1 MAKRATTPT
10 RYVAFLRAINVRGHA
25 MIRMPHLCTAFEAAG
40 CRNVT
45 SYSSAGNVLFET
57 SVPDSD
63 ALFRKVQARVCALAG
78 GEPNIVFRTMSEL
91 DAAAR
96 AAPFGAL
103 VDDKTIKLYV
113 VFLAEPAKRK
123 PTLPMVDAKER
134 LELVGVHGAHAYVVS
149 RRKPNSLMYGF
160 PNSFVENALGVAA
173 TSRNWSTVAT
183 ILARGKSESGR

>member
-1 MAKRATTPT
+1 
-10 RYVAFLRAINVRGHA
+10 
-25 MIRMPHLCTAFEAAG
+25 MIRMPQLCTAFAAAG

-57 SVPDSD
+57 SARDSD
-63 ALFRKVQARVCALAG
+63 ALFRTITARVRALAG
-78 GEPNIVFRTMSEL
+78 GEPSIVFRTMSAL

-103 VDDKTIKLYV
+103 VADKTIKLYIV
-113 VFLAEPAKRK
+113 LLAERSKRK
-123 PTLPMVDAKER
+123 PTLPIVDAKEG
-134 LELVGVHGAHAYVVS
+134 LELVGVYGAHAYVVS

-173 TSRNWSTVAT
+173 TSRNWSTVSK
-183 ILARGKSESGR
+183 ILARSREFGAAGLPNKTRPTTAC